1 MVKENLILMKLEK
14 KLFKNFEK
22 RKINLITI
30 DGITCSGKSL
40 FANLL
45 KKNLKRNFADIYIL
59 SKDLF
64 LYPREKRIK
73 ITKKLKKINT
83 NQNELHYDLKRL
95 KELFVFLFGK
105 NEKSSIVLKNL
116 YNRKTGKNDFKIKLN
131 FLEKRLVIFEGIYV
145 NEDVK
150 FIKKP
155 TLKILLIEQ
164 VYESLS
170 RKIQRIRDKKIS
182 IQAVVTEFVRIHLQ
196 SFKRHITKNKFD
208 ITFIDKKRRFEKVKN
223 GKNIQLKDIKTFLS
237 KHLL

>member
-1 MVKENLILMKLEK
+1 MKLEK

-45 KKNLKRNFADIYIL
+45 KKNLEKNFSEIFIL

-73 ITKKLKKINT
+73 ITKKLKSLNT

-95 KELFVFLFGK
+95 KELLFFLFGK
-105 NEKSSIVLKNL
+105 NKKSYIVLKNL
-116 YNRKTGKNDFKIKLN
+116 YNRKTGKNDLKIKLN
-131 FLEKRLVIFEGIYV
+131 FLEERLVIFEGIYV
-145 NEDVK
+145 NEDIK

-155 TLKILLIEQ
+155 TLKILLIEK

-196 SFKRHITKNKFD
+196 SFKRYISRNNFN
-208 ITFIDKKRRFEKVKN
+208 ITFIDRKRNFEIVKN
-223 GKNIQLKDIKTFLS
+223 GKNTQLKDIKKFLS

>member
-182 IQAVVTEFVRIHLQ
+182 IQLVVTEFIKIHLK
-196 SFKRHITKNKFD
+196 SFKKYILKNKFD
-208 ITFIDKKRRFEKVKN
+208 ITFQDSDNKFIEIKN
-223 GKNIQLKDIKTFLS
+223 GKKRQLKNVLNFLK
-237 KHLL
+237 KHKH

>member
-1 MVKENLILMKLEK
+1 LVKENLILMKLEK

>member
-1 MVKENLILMKLEK
+1 MLI
-14 KLFKNFEK
+14 
-22 RKINLITI
+22 
-30 DGITCSGKSL
+30 
-40 FANLL
+40 
-45 KKNLKRNFADIYIL
+45 
-59 SKDLF
+59 
-64 LYPREKRIK
+64 
-73 ITKKLKKINT
+73 
-83 NQNELHYDLKRL
+83 
-95 KELFVFLFGK
+95 FLFGK
-105 NEKSSIVLKNL
+105 NEKNSIVLKNL
-116 YNRKTGKNDFKIKLN
+116 YNRKTGKNDFKIKLK

-155 TLKILLIEQ
+155 TLKILLIEK

-196 SFKRHITKNKFD
+196 SFKRHIAKNKFD
-208 ITFIDKKRRFEKVKN
+208 ITFIDKKRSFEKVKN

>member
-1 MVKENLILMKLEK
+1 MKLEK

-45 KKNLKRNFADIYIL
+45 KKNLKKDFAEIFVL

-64 LYPREKRIK
+64 LYPRDKRIK
-73 ITKKLKKINT
+73 ITKNLKISKK
-83 NQNELHYDLKRL
+83 NQNELHYDLKKL
-95 KELFVFLFGK
+95 KELLNFLFRNSRK
-105 NEKSSIVLKNL
+105 KFLVLKNL
-116 YNRKTGKNDFKIKLN
+116 YNRKTGKNDLKIKLN
-131 FLEKRLVIFEGIYV
+131 FSKKRLVIFEGIYV
-145 NEDVK
+145 NEDIK

-155 TLKILLIEQ
+155 KLKVLLIEK

-196 SFKRHITKNKFD
+196 SFKRYISKNKFD
-208 ITFIDKKRRFEKVKN
+208 VIFIDKKRSFEKVKN
-223 GKNIQLKDIKTFLS
+223 GKNVQLKDINKFLS
-237 KHLL
+237 KHSL

>member
-1 MVKENLILMKLEK
+1 MKLERE
-14 KLFKNFEK
+14 LFKDFEK

-45 KKNLKRNFADIYIL
+45 KKNLKKNFSKIFIL

-73 ITKKLKKINT
+73 ITKKLKTLNT
-83 NQNELHYDLKRL
+83 KQNELHYNLKKL
-95 KELFVFLFGK
+95 KELLNFLFGK
-105 NEKSSIVLKNL
+105 SKKKNLVLKNL
-116 YNRKTGKNDFKIKLN
+116 YNRKTGKNDLKIKLN
-131 FLEKRLVIFEGIYV
+131 FLEKRLIIFEGIYV
-145 NEDVK
+145 NEDIK

-155 TLKILLIEQ
+155 TLKILLIEK

-196 SFKRHITKNKFD
+196 SFKRHISKNKFD
-208 ITFIDKKRRFEKVKN
+208 VTFIDRKRNFEKVKN
-223 GKNIQLKDIKTFLS
+223 GKNTQIKDIKKFLS
-237 KHLL
+237 KHSL

>member
-1 MVKENLILMKLEK
+1 MKLEK

-45 KKNLKRNFADIYIL
+45 KKNLEKNFSEIFIL

-73 ITKKLKKINT
+73 ITKKLKSLNT

-95 KELFVFLFGK
+95 KELLFFLFGK
-105 NEKSSIVLKNL
+105 NKKSYIVLKNL
-116 YNRKTGKNDFKIKLN
+116 YNRKTGKNDLKIKLN
-131 FLEKRLVIFEGIYV
+131 FLEERLVIFEGIYV
-145 NEDVK
+145 NEDIK

-155 TLKILLIEQ
+155 TLKILLIEK

-196 SFKRHITKNKFD
+196 SFKRYISRNNFN
-208 ITFIDKKRRFEKVKN
+208 ITFIDKKRNFEIVKN
-223 GKNIQLKDIKTFLS
+223 GKNTQLKDIKKFLS

>member
-1 MVKENLILMKLEK
+1 MKLEK
-14 KLFKNFEK
+14 KLFENFEK

-45 KKNLKRNFADIYIL
+45 KKNLEKNFSEIFIL

-73 ITKKLKKINT
+73 ITKKLKSLNT

-95 KELFVFLFGK
+95 KELLVFLFGENK
-105 NEKSSIVLKNL
+105 KSSIVIKNL

-155 TLKILLIEQ
+155 TLRILLIEK

-196 SFKRHITKNKFD
+196 SFKRHIAKNKFD
-208 ITFIDKKRRFEKVKN
+208 ITFIDKKRSFEKVKN